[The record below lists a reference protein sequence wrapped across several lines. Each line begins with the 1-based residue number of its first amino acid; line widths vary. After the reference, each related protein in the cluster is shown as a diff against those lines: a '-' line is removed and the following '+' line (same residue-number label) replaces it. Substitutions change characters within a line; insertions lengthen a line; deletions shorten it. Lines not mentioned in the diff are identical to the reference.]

1 MLKAASLAVILTLF
15 TASLVAGDGT
25 QKPAATQPSAPV
37 TPGPGM
43 EPAVRTR
50 IDIKCPAGPT
60 ITISTT
66 KSGRCATIYDSNGS
80 VIGGHCD
87 DGAGNTAT
95 ADCTEG
101 AGACSGTRWCSCWG
115 AAIIGTVSQC
125 AWFGPAY
132 VFASRCGPR
141 EIGTQRQGGAD
152 NGWAFCNP
160 YLGARR

>member
-1 MLKAASLAVILTLF
+1 MGGAECFMSAGLTGSAAKGVCCYGRHDERWWHPMLKAASLAVILTLF

-66 KSGRCATIYDSNGS
+66 KSGRCTTIYD
-80 VIGGHCD
+80 
-87 DGAGNTAT
+87 
-95 ADCTEG
+95 
-101 AGACSGTRWCSCWG
+101 
-115 AAIIGTVSQC
+115 
-125 AWFGPAY
+125 
-132 VFASRCGPR
+132 
-141 EIGTQRQGGAD
+141 
-152 NGWAFCNP
+152 
-160 YLGARR
+160 